1 MPDKE
6 KVIEGLKYCTITDGI
21 VCPKCPYRH
30 EDDCIEMLTA
40 DALELLKEQEEQ
52 KRKWLQAIADNQLAV
67 SPIGYET
74 EEGLARK
81 TGEWNGLQMAWDI
94 LMEGR

>member
-21 VCPKCPYRH
+21 ECPNCPYRH

-40 DALELLKEQEEQ
+40 DAIALLEWQQNRIETLESLREIEQGW
-52 KRKWLQAIADNQLAV
+52 R
-67 SPIGYET
+67 
-74 EEGLARK
+74 
-81 TGEWNGLQMAWDI
+81 
-94 LMEGR
+94 